1 MWRENKRHCRRNR
14 NLIEPDDCVECV
26 ILTLKF
32 SFFFLFLKNFIA
44 RKNNK
49 KNRFVN
55 KNRVRKF

>member
-32 SFFFLFLKNFIA
+32 SFFLFLKNFIA